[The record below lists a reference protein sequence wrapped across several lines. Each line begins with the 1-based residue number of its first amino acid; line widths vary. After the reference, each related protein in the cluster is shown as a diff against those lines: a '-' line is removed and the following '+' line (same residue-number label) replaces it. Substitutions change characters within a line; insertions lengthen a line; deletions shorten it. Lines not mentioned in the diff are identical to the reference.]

1 MFRRLSATP
10 CSITGGASYNIAFWN
25 SYFPETATEVEE
37 ALAEGME
44 ETTEEADMEEATEG
58 GISTGA

>member
-10 CSITGGASYNIAFWN
+10 CSITGGATFNIALWN
-25 SYFPETATEVEE
+25 LYFPETATEVEE

-44 ETTEEADMEEATEG
+44 ETTEEDMEEATEE